1 MRPEGTVF
9 KTIRDVLR
17 HAVSEFERSNVS
29 LGQGTQSAFD
39 EAAFLVLR
47 TLNLPPDLL
56 EPFLDAN
63 LTNDEIDL
71 VLRNIALRSRDKVPV
86 PYILNEAWL
95 RDYKFYVDERVL
107 IPRSHIADILLD
119 QIDTWIPDPENINCA
134 LDLCT
139 GSGCLAILLAEVF
152 GAASVD
158 AIDISKDALA
168 VAQKNITNYN
178 LQDRIKLI
186 EGDLLTG
193 TQKQYDLII
202 SNPPYV
208 DATAMKGLPEEFQ
221 KEPALALAGG
231 DEGID
236 LVRQIIE
243 KAPTNLTNDGLL
255 IVEVGRDRVALE
267 KAFPNIPFT
276 WVTTQASEDSV
287 FLLTR
292 EDLLARE

>member
-1 MRPEGTVF
+1 MTSVGTDF

-17 HAVSEFERSNVS
+17 HAVSEFDRSNVS

-63 LTNDEIDL
+63 LTSDEIEL
-71 VLRNIALRSRDKVPV
+71 VLRNIALRSRDKIPA

-95 RDYKFYVDERVL
+95 RNYKFYVDERVL

-158 AIDISKDALA
+158 AIDISEDALA

-178 LQDRIKLI
+178 LHDRIKLI

-193 TQKQYDLII
+193 NQKQYDLII

-208 DATAMKGLPEEFQ
+208 DAEAMKGLPEEFQ

>member
-1 MRPEGTVF
+1 MTPEGTVF

-17 HAVSEFERSNVS
+17 HAVSEFERSDVS

-63 LTNDEIDL
+63 LTNDEIEL
-71 VLRNIALRSRDKVPV
+71 VLKHIALRSRDKVPA

-107 IPRSHIADILLD
+107 IPRSHIADILMD

-152 GAASVD
+152 GEASVD

-168 VAQKNITNYN
+168 VAEKNITNYN
-178 LQDRIKLI
+178 LRDRIKLI

-193 TQKQYDLII
+193 NQKQYDLII

-208 DATAMKGLPEEFQ
+208 DTAAMKGLPEEFR

-243 KAPTNLTNDGLL
+243 KAPTNLTNEGLL

-267 KAFPNIPFT
+267 KAFPNTPFT
-276 WVTTQASEDSV
+276 WVATQASEDSV

>member
-1 MRPEGTVF
+1 MTPEGTVF

-17 HAVSEFERSNVS
+17 HAVSEFERSDVS

-63 LTNDEIDL
+63 LTSDEIEL
-71 VLRNIALRSRDKVPV
+71 VLRNIALRSRDKIPA

-107 IPRSHIADILLD
+107 IPRSHIADILMD

-158 AIDISKDALA
+158 AIDISEDALA
-168 VAQKNITNYN
+168 VAQTNITNYN

-231 DEGID
+231 DQGID

-267 KAFPNIPFT
+267 EAFPSIPFT

>member
-1 MRPEGTVF
+1 MTPEVTVF

-267 KAFPNIPFT
+267 EAFPSIPFT

>member
-1 MRPEGTVF
+1 MTPEGTVF

-63 LTNDEIDL
+63 LTNDEIEL
-71 VLRNIALRSRDKVPV
+71 VLRNIALRSRDKIPA

-152 GAASVD
+152 GVASVD
-158 AIDISKDALA
+158 AIDISQEALA
-168 VAQKNITNYN
+168 VAKKNITNYN

-236 LVRQIIE
+236 LVREIIE